1 MRHDGCG
8 GRAGRVELIFDI
20 ESASP
25 RPVHKIVLITN
36 PMLQAHGYH
45 AAGRVGDVA
54 SYTMTAPDCV
64 GRVGSTTVRDAFYCQ
79 TFQVT
84 VLVACSAGSTKG
96 DYGVDVSRR
105 RSSQ

>member
-20 ESASP
+20 ESASTST
-25 RPVHKIVLITN
+25 RLVREIVLITN

-79 TFQVT
+79 TFQAT
-84 VLVACSAGSTKG
+84 VLVACGAESTEG
-96 DYGVDVSRR
+96 RLWGGCIAEA
-105 RSSQ
+105 